1 MMPVGFS
8 TEYQPKERKL
18 TAAEVDVLLAELGP
32 DHAARAA
39 FMVATSAN
47 WGETERAKR
56 LDVSPDLRFVHVNGT
71 KTETRD
77 RVVPLVTPAH
87 RSLLEFAV
95 RYAGGKDGAMFAPWS
110 NIRRDLHAACKR
122 AGIPPCRP
130 NDLRRTFAD
139 CLVEAGVPL
148 HFIAPVMGHKD
159 TRMLERV
166 YGRQTPKQL
175 EAAVAR
181 ALGLSFDCHANAT
194 GLAVRTGLDGL
205 AGLPSALEGR
215 VGSRLENTETQ
226 RTSQSS
232 GPRCSSDVGVPGGG
246 IEPPTRGFSVP
257 CSTI

>member
-18 TAAEVDVLLAELGP
+18 TAAEVDVLVAELTP

-77 RVVPLVTPAH
+77 RVVPVVTPAH

-95 RYAGGKDGAMFAPWS
+95 KYAGGKERAMFAPWS

-122 AGIPPCRP
+122 AGIAPCSP
-130 NDLRRTFAD
+130 NDLRRTFGNWM
-139 CLVEAGVPL
+139 VAGGIPSHTV
-148 HFIAPVMGHKD
+148 AEMMGHKD
-159 TRMLERV
+159 TRMLDRV
-166 YGRQTPKQL
+166 FGRQTPEHQD
-175 EAAVAR
+175 AAIR
-181 ALGLSFDCHANAT
+181 QGTRTLALL
-194 GLAVRTGLDGL
+194 
-205 AGLPSALEGR
+205 
-215 VGSRLENTETQ
+215 
-226 RTSQSS
+226 
-232 GPRCSSDVGVPGGG
+232 
-246 IEPPTRGFSVP
+246 
-257 CSTI
+257 